1 MGQGGGEIDRV
12 LAGAAADLEHSLT
25 VGKNLAQHRENGR
38 AVLLA
43 GFGVGLVV
51 QVREAEV

>member
-12 LAGAAADLEHSLT
+12 LAGAAADLEYAT
-25 VGKNLAQHRENGR
+25 AVGEGRAQHRENGR
-38 AVLLA
+38 AVLRT

>member
-12 LAGAAADLEHSLT
+12 LAGAAADFEPPLT
-25 VGKNLAQHRENGR
+25 VGKDLAQYRENGL